1 VSPTGVDTDWAVRVP
16 TGYRVG
22 AWQVTEPIATGSF
35 GSTYAGRRVDGRAP
49 GGPTAALKFIP
60 VGTLGFAQFRQA
72 LQLAQREVRFSAT
85 TAHERLVTVRESLVV
100 QDATVDFDGAV
111 VLVMDRAAESLQ
123 DALDRAAPH
132 RALPDARRLIREI
145 CDGLAYLH
153 TSGWVHG
160 DLKPS
165 NLLLMPDGSLRLADF
180 GLVTRLD
187 GTHGYGPPLGTTDY
201 QPPERWDDGLTDQGV
216 QIRASADVWAL
227 GVTAHQVL
235 TGGLLPFAGG
245 TPGARV
251 AAAQEFAAG
260 RAPLR
265 LGDLPP
271 GWAEFVARCLDPDPL
286 DRPSA
291 MELLHLAGRLAKPTR
306 RRWVRRW
313 GPSRARRRWL
323 VQVGLPLAG
332 LGVAAAA
339 VFAVRPTPSGR
350 DGGTDPG
357 GVAEI
362 AGVSPEP
369 IGLASTRPATRAT
382 SRPAASP
389 SASPSPSPSPSAPRT
404 LRLRV
409 FNVETA
415 CQTAGHTAH
424 CSLGLAIDPHKAYV
438 VSNVSAHRVWH
449 GDLLTA
455 SCVLRNGQRVADET
469 GTAST
474 SWYRVAVD
482 TEPTGYAWLPAVR
495 THDDTSALSG
505 CPQ

>member
-1 VSPTGVDTDWAVRVP
+1 VSPARVDSDWAVRVP
-16 TGYRVG
+16 IGYRVG
-22 AWQVTEPIATGSF
+22 AWRVTEPIATGSF
-35 GSTYAGRRVDGRAP
+35 GSTYAGRRVDSGRP
-49 GGPTAALKFIP
+49 GGLTAALKFIP
-60 VGTLGFAQFRQA
+60 VGTLGLTQFRQA
-72 LQLAQREVRFSAT
+72 LELAQREVRFSAT

-100 QDATVDFDGAV
+100 RDATVDFDGAV
-111 VLVMDRAAESLQ
+111 VLVMDRAAGSLQ
-123 DALDRAAPH
+123 DALDRSPAH

-153 TSGWVHG
+153 TAGWVHG

-201 QPPERWDDGLTDQGV
+201 QPPERWDDRLTEHGV

-227 GVTAHQVL
+227 GVTAYQIL

-251 AAAQEFAAG
+251 AAAQEYVAG
-260 RAPLR
+260 RTPLR
-265 LGDLPP
+265 LGELPP
-271 GWAEFVARCLDPDPL
+271 GWAEFVTLCLDPDPL
-286 DRPSA
+286 ERPSA
-291 MELLHLAGRLAKPTR
+291 MELLHLAGRLAKPMR
-306 RRWVRRW
+306 RRWVRRAAVPW
-313 GPSRARRRWL
+313 TRPRWL
-323 VQVGLPLAG
+323 VQVALPLAV
-332 LGVAAAA
+332 LGVLAAA
-339 VFAVRPTPSGR
+339 VVAARPSAGRR
-350 DGGTDPG
+350 DGATDPG

-362 AGVSPEP
+362 VQVTPQPSGQ
-369 IGLASTRPATRAT
+369 AS
-382 SRPAASP
+382 SRPAARTTGRPTASP
-389 SASPSPSPSPSAPRT
+389 SASPSPSASAART

-415 CQTAGHTAH
+415 CQTAGHTAY
-424 CSLGLAIDPHKAYV
+424 CSLGLAIDPRKPYV
-438 VSNVSAHRVWH
+438 VQNVSSHRVWH

-469 GTAST
+469 GAAST
-474 SWYRVAVD
+474 TWYRVAVD
-482 TEPTGYAWLPAVR
+482 SEPTGFAWLPAVR
-495 THDDTSALSG
+495 THDDTSALPV